1 MANTEES
8 NEMVCIFYTI
18 WDVNVLMI
26 LVYEI
31 TPSIEKYI
39 SIAFHMLKR
48 KSQIS

>member
-1 MANTEES
+1 MANTEEFD
-8 NEMVCIFYTI
+8 EKVYIFGTI

-31 TPSIEKYI
+31 TPSIAKYI

-48 KSQIS
+48 YQI

>member
-31 TPSIEKYI
+31 TPSKEKYI

-48 KSQIS
+48 RSQIS

>member
-8 NEMVCIFYTI
+8 DEKVCIFGTI

-31 TPSIEKYI
+31 TPLIAKYI
-39 SIAFHMLKR
+39 SIAFHMLKIY
-48 KSQIS
+48 QIS

>member
-31 TPSIEKYI
+31 THSKEKYI

-48 KSQIS
+48 RSQIS